1 MRGKVPT
8 NSTLLF
14 MWSLVA
20 IVPGIA
26 AQEISPDRQ
35 QDQPKEK
42 TARPVRLRMSK
53 AVICSSIDGYERFKV
68 LPGAAQTAEEKLL
81 VYYRPLYYK
90 TVQKDDY
97 YLAHFTQEGRIRR
110 RGEKTVL
117 LSKKNLLDYEAKS
130 HEPLGPIYLR
140 NSVSLKGLPPANTN
154 MTSSSAT
161 RTSRARRRSSRSSSA
176 SSLPFSPWRARTPID
191 FQSWASVREI
201 ACSDGRQTM
210 PGSAPMAEQRPTP
223 STQKNSHKLE

>member
-1 MRGKVPT
+1 MREKVPT

-14 MWSLVA
+14 MWFLVA

-68 LPGAAQTAEEKLL
+68 LPGAAQTADEKLL

-90 TVQKDDY
+90 TVQKGDF

-130 HEPLGPIYLR
+130 HEPLGPIFLR
-140 NSVSLKGLPPANTN
+140 NHVSLKGLPPGEYEYDIILRDENEPGPPSMQSVKFRVIAAVQPL
-154 MTSSSAT
+154 TSKD
-161 RTSRARRRSSRSSSA
+161 
-176 SSLPFSPWRARTPID
+176 SP
-191 FQSWASVREI
+191 
-201 ACSDGRQTM
+201 
-210 PGSAPMAEQRPTP
+210 
-223 STQKNSHKLE
+223 